1 MGQKY
6 SRPEPCYHGNG
17 YQPPLKRPCS
27 CRLRSSFLM
36 ILRRPRYDFSP
47 RYYRQKYRRH

>member
-6 SRPEPCYHGNG
+6 CRPEPCYHGYG

-27 CRLRSSFLM
+27 CRPRFSLLM
-36 ILRRPRYDFSP
+36 IPRGSRDHFGPRYH
-47 RYYRQKYRRH
+47 RQKYRRS

>member
-6 SRPEPCYHGNG
+6 CRPEPCYHGYS

-27 CRLRSSFLM
+27 CRPRSSLLM
-36 ILRRPRYDFSP
+36 IPQSSTGDSNRRYD
-47 RYYRQKYRRH
+47 RQKYRRS